1 MEVLNTFRRATRNAV
16 RARERENGDLN
27 KQAAAATKPSNSFRT
42 ALSGIV
48 NSSSTQQKSTS
59 AVKKCKKSTK
69 TKKRGHRVSF
79 DGVEHCEFDSES
91 PAKRRLI
98 GAGVDCVGTVD
109 DLDDEQLAIELH
121 ASGLDADGLDRD
133 EMITELNSIQRQNLA
148 EKLSRWG
155 MLEGSRLEQLS
166 THQLMLKRRLMARLQ
181 RKVVLVLAELD
192 CVKLAPRKLVK
203 ELQKYRLNTQ
213 GSREAQEERLDWA
226 MLKESKRTKIDGD
239 GYHYGRVM
247 ISAEEILED
256 LSDVKLKAK
265 LVNDFEIATKQIPRQ
280 KQEKRSMLLRLMDE
294 RVQEQELDALE
305 IVLRSE
311 LAHYRAE
318 NGKSPNGKSSPGCRS
333 TTKMFEELE
342 SLVAAVELDGTCLW
356 AFEQDEDLEISFSG
370 ACNVTY

>member
-148 EKLSRWG
+148 EKLSRWVTSCSG
-155 MLEGSRLEQLS
+155 TGLLINRAGAGHVGRLEV
-166 THQLMLKRRLMARLQ
+166 R
-181 RKVVLVLAELD
+181 
-192 CVKLAPRKLVK
+192 
-203 ELQKYRLNTQ
+203 
-213 GSREAQEERLDWA
+213 
-226 MLKESKRTKIDGD
+226 
-239 GYHYGRVM
+239 
-247 ISAEEILED
+247 
-256 LSDVKLKAK
+256 
-265 LVNDFEIATKQIPRQ
+265 
-280 KQEKRSMLLRLMDE
+280 
-294 RVQEQELDALE
+294 
-305 IVLRSE
+305 
-311 LAHYRAE
+311 
-318 NGKSPNGKSSPGCRS
+318 
-333 TTKMFEELE
+333 
-342 SLVAAVELDGTCLW
+342 AAVDTPANAE
-356 AFEQDEDLEISFSG
+356 AEAHG
-370 ACNVTY
+370 ATTTESCIGIG